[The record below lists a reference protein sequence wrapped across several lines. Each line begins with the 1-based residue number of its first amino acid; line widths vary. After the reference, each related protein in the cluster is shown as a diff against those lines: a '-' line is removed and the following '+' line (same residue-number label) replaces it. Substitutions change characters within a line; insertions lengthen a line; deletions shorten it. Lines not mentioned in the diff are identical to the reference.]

1 MAGRIRWLG
10 VFIVLCF
17 VVLFVQLN
25 ELQVVHAKQ
34 YADNTANP
42 EIEYQMYSQPRG
54 PILSADGVVLAQ
66 SVPTTVGAYKYQRE
80 YPTGSL
86 FSQVVGYDSLI
97 YPPSGVEAT
106 YNADLSAHNRPIK
119 TLSDLLATPMV
130 TDTVT
135 LTMSDALQKDLA
147 AALDNRYGAIVVLD
161 PSTGAVEAMYS
172 NPTFDPNPLVS
183 PYSAPET
190 QAYATDT
197 TTDQYGFQ
205 PLASIAYQDSFFPG
219 STFKTVTT
227 AAAYDHAP
235 RLVDT
240 PMPYYTCIPPHTFG
254 GQFTKLCNFGDG
266 GCGGTIAQML
276 PPSCDTG
283 YALLG
288 TKVGAAGMTAEA
300 DAFGFN
306 QQPPIDLP
314 SSPFEVSH
322 FLQSGCY
329 MNAQVFLAF
338 SSIGQYCTT
347 ASPLQ
352 MAMVASAFANGGVIM
367 KPHVMASVRDSLGNP
382 VATYQP
388 TKWLTAT
395 TPKTAAAVTTLMT
408 DVAKYGTA
416 AGIFPADEDVA
427 AKTGTAQV
435 AQNNSETTDWM
446 IAFAPATAPKV
457 AVAVVLPN
465 QALSATGAEVAG
477 PVMRAIL
484 RDALGY

>member
-34 YADNTANP
+34 YADNKNNP
-42 EIEYQMYSQPRG
+42 EIQYQKYSQPRG

-66 SVPTTVGAYKYQRE
+66 SVPTTVGDYKYQRE

-86 FSQVVGYDSLI
+86 FSQVVGYQSLI
-97 YPPSGVEAT
+97 YGPSGVEET
-106 YNADLSAHNRPIK
+106 YNTDLAAHNRPIK
-119 TLSDLLATPMV
+119 TLSDLLATPTV

-135 LTMSDALQKDLA
+135 LTMSDALQKELV
-147 AALDNRYGAIVVLD
+147 AALGNRYGAIVVLD
-161 PSTGAVEAMYS
+161 PSTGAIEAMYS

-183 PYSAPET
+183 PYSAVED
-190 QAYATDT
+190 QAWLADNE
-197 TTDQYGFQ
+197 TDQFGFS
-205 PLASIAYQDSFFPG
+205 PLASLAYQDSFPPG

-240 PMPYYTCIPPHTFG
+240 PMPFYTCIPPHTLG
-254 GQFTKLCNFGDG
+254 GQTKALCNFGDG

-288 TKVGAAGMTAEA
+288 TKVGAAGMTTEA

-306 QQPPIDLP
+306 QQPPLDLP
-314 SSPFEVSH
+314 TSPYEVSH
-322 FLQSGCY
+322 FLQPSCY
-329 MNAQVFLAF
+329 MNAQIFLAN
-338 SSIGQYCTT
+338 SSIGQDCTS

-367 KPHVMASVRDSLGNP
+367 TPHVMASVRDSLGNP

-395 TPKTAAAVTTLMT
+395 TPKTAEAVTTLMT

-416 AGIFPADEDVA
+416 QGVFSADEDVA

-435 AQNNSETTDWM
+435 GLGNTATTDWM
-446 IAFAPATAPKV
+446 IAFAPAAAPKV

-477 PVMRAIL
+477 PVMRKVIQ
-484 RDALGY
+484 DALGY